1 MARILI
7 TGGFGF
13 VGSSLA
19 KRCCAAGHEVT
30 LLTRSVDK
38 LWNVDGLPC
47 RSVVKDVCQLNQS
60 DVDGV
65 DWLFHCASTV
75 DNYNIL
81 DNPYLD
87 ANTNCLGT
95 LSLLESCRKV
105 NPDARIVFPSTF
117 FVNGNLRELPATP
130 DSPCNPLGLYG
141 ATKLA
146 AEHFCRVYQNV
157 FGLNTVI
164 ARLVNVFGPGEQR
177 DNNRK
182 AALNRMINLAVQGQ
196 QIDVYGERSWRDIL
210 YIDDAVDGL
219 LALMEHGLP
228 GKTYYVGSGVCV
240 RVGQFVEAVVEE
252 AGSGTIRYVDP
263 PPFHLATGIGNFWC
277 DVSPLKALGWKPK
290 FILREGIRRTIE
302 EYRRTDGQLRPVQ
315 IE

>member
-30 LLTRSVDK
+30 LITRSVDK
-38 LWNVDGLPC
+38 LRNVDGLPC
-47 RSVVKDVCQLNQS
+47 RSVVKDVCHLNQS

-65 DWLFHCASTV
+65 DFLFHCASTV

-117 FVNGNLRELPATP
+117 FVNGNLRDLPATP

-146 AEHFCRVYQNV
+146 AEHFCRIYHSVY
-157 FGLNTVI
+157 GLNTVI
-164 ARLVNVFGPGEQR
+164 VRLVNVFGVGEQR
-177 DNNRK
+177 DNNKK
-182 AALNRMINLAVQGQ
+182 AAFNRMIQTAVNDGT
-196 QIDVYGERSWRDIL
+196 IELYDHGETRRDIL
-210 YIDDAVDGL
+210 YVDDAVEAL
-219 LALMEHGLP
+219 LVASKHGIP
-228 GKTYYVGSGVCV
+228 GKVYYAGQGFGMKVGA
-240 RVGQFVEAVVEE
+240 FAEAAIEE
-252 AGSGTIRYVDP
+252 TGKGRIIGTEP
-263 PPFHLATGIGNFWC
+263 PPFHRATGINDFWC
-277 DVSPLKALGWKPK
+277 DPSPLRELGWKPR
-290 FILREGIRRTIE
+290 ISVREGIRRVIAN
-302 EYRRTDGQLRPVQ
+302 YRGTDG
-315 IE
+315 